1 MHINIIWT
9 SHFSYNT
16 IYTSHH
22 PLFLYYKF
30 YKHLTLIFHVQHIFV
45 GGDGG
50 GGGGGG
56 DDDDIISCNVLCI
69 FFRSD
74 ISVGLFQIVHTL
86 GSSSPPTVKLQSH
99 SDLPWSDRPTYVSD
113 PNLLV
118 INITS
123 MQTLC
128 ISSQFLLQILQI
140 IILESWCTNWT
151 SRGRGNSKRRSWKS
165 CGIKGVCHQGKLAVP
180 ISAET
185 GAKNPLLQT
194 RNQGAKDGRTS
205 KSTLQSS
212 ELSIMTYKH

>member
-1 MHINIIWT
+1 MLKFFGC
-9 SHFSYNT
+9 HFLTKLHPFFTWEGGKSKKVFWAYLLYLH
-16 IYTSHH
+16 YTSHQRIIL
-22 PLFLYYKF
+22 PLYNAHQHNMNITFFIQYNIHITSSPVLYYKF

-45 GGDGG
+45 GGD

-140 IILESWCTNWT
+140 IILESWCTN
-151 SRGRGNSKRRSWKS
+151 
-165 CGIKGVCHQGKLAVP
+165 
-180 ISAET
+180 
-185 GAKNPLLQT
+185 
-194 RNQGAKDGRTS
+194 
-205 KSTLQSS
+205 
-212 ELSIMTYKH
+212 